1 MIIKY
6 FDYLSPRVTFYYKGF
21 LSHSSIFSGILS
33 IIAITFIL
41 ILIVY
46 FSLDLF
52 QRNDPN
58 TFYFNSFI
66 EDAGL
71 YKINKSSLFHFVSI
85 VENIKG
91 VSNAIQFDFQSFS
104 VIGLQTYVDNYL
116 GNIKGNSKGVQAFDH
131 WIYGYCN
138 KEVNTE
144 GLDELL
150 NYDFFE
156 KSACIKA
163 FYNSTEETYYHI
175 GDPRFVWPEIAYG
188 TFNELNKL
196 YGIFIQ
202 KCNNKTIKDVLG
214 IDYVCKTEKQINDYF
229 NLKGGSIVIH
239 LYFVN
244 NYINVLNYEN
254 PNNKFFYRIENPF
267 TQNQSASNDINFNP
281 TLVRS
286 HNGLILDNIRE
297 DISYMFDRNDVYISD
312 NAGKDLYISYNFF
325 LKNMVEYYERIYKR
339 IQEVIS
345 SIGGINQ
352 AITIIAIYLNQLYN
366 SFVVLSDTEILLH
379 SSINT
384 EKNIHKKKVNE
395 YKELKNKMKDLE
407 KRNKT
412 DDIKKNSKTK
422 KINNHKL
429 NNNNYPNYNKTENDK
444 SNNIFINLE
453 EKKKNILEDK
463 THNNEIN
470 KDIKDIHKVD
480 TIDKE
485 KIKYKNENNNFLNF
499 LCYMMT
505 FKKQKRLFKVYENFR
520 IKIISEEH
528 LIRNH
533 LNIYNLM
540 KATEKK
546 RHVRR
551 SSYQLKD
558 LIKLV

>member
-41 ILIVY
+41 ILVVY
-46 FSLDLF
+46 FSLDLI
-52 QRNDPN
+52 QKKDPN

-85 VENIKG
+85 VENIRG
-91 VSNAIQFDFQSFS
+91 VSNTTKFDFQSFS
-104 VIGLQTYVDNYL
+104 VVGLQTYVDNYL
-116 GNIKGNSKGVQAFDH
+116 GNIKANSKGVQAFDH

-163 FYNSTEETYYHI
+163 FYNSTEKTYYHI

-214 IDYVCKTEKQINDYF
+214 LDYACNTEQKISEYF
-229 NLKGGSIVIH
+229 NLRGGSRIIN

-244 NYINVLNYEN
+244 NYINVLNYKN

-267 TQNQSASNDINFNP
+267 IKSQYASNDINFNP

-286 HNGLILDNIRE
+286 HNGLIFDNVRE
-297 DISYMFDRNDVYISD
+297 DISYMFDRNDVYIG
-312 NAGKDLYISYNFF
+312 NNTEKDLYISYNFF
-325 LKNMVEYYERIYKR
+325 LKNMVEYYERTYKR

-366 SFVVLSDTEILLH
+366 KFVVLSDTEILLH

-422 KINNHKL
+422 KNNNHNL
-429 NNNNYPNYNKTENDK
+429 NNNNFPDCLKTENDK

-453 EKKKNILEDK
+453 EKKDNLKYK
-463 THNNEIN
+463 THNNEIVE
-470 KDIKDIHKVD
+470 DIKDNHKVD

-485 KIKYKNENNNFLNF
+485 KTQYKNEENNFLNF
-499 LCYMMT
+499 LCYMIT
-505 FKKQKRLFKVYENFR
+505 FKTQKRLFKVYENFR

-540 KATEKK
+540 KVTEKK